1 MLWAASATT
10 RRAWASTNRTKAWN
24 DAHPAGGFLSRPAG
38 SSGLAVGS
46 NHGPVP
52 GTLTTSA
59 STGSR
64 LPMSALHKAP
74 VVRIAPS
81 PTGDPHVGTA
91 YIALFNYAFAKQQ
104 GGKFLLRIEDTDQVR
119 STRQSE
125 EMILESLRWLGI
137 QWDEGPDIGGPQGP
151 YRQSERLDIYRRHVD
166 DLVEAG
172 KAYWCTC
179 TAERLDAVRK
189 EQMARKENPGYDGH
203 CRFRDPAAV
212 RDERAAGAPAVVR
225 LKVPRG
231 DNDPKAGADRQAGDV
246 KISFHDK
253 LRGTVE
259 FHTREIDDQVL
270 QKSDGFPTYH
280 LANVVDDHVMG
291 VTDVMRGEEWISSTP
306 KHVLLYAAFGWDAP
320 QFAHLPLL
328 RNADKSKVS
337 KRKNPVSLRW
347 FRECGYLPDAMV
359 NFLGMMAFTFEDGR
373 EIFSLDDFVKHFTL
387 DRVSLG
393 GPVFDLKKLLWLNG
407 RYLREKRTDD
417 EIVAYLKAQ
426 LFTDDYLRSI
436 VKVTKERF
444 EKSEDFIAYA
454 PWFFSAAPYF
464 DVGGDGRDLV
474 VKGKTAKE
482 TVTLLEALAERVDVA
497 FDFSESGVKAM
508 LEAWCAEFGVT
519 PKEAFMPLRL
529 LLTGR
534 KATPGLPESM
544 AVLGRERVRTRLRSV
559 LPLLQKLPPPSAA
572 PTPTDGASKP
582 KTN

>member
-1 MLWAASATT
+1 MTAS
-10 RRAWASTNRTKAWN
+10 
-24 DAHPAGGFLSRPAG
+24 SRP
-38 SSGLAVGS
+38 
-46 NHGPVP
+46 
-52 GTLTTSA
+52 
-59 STGSR
+59 
-64 LPMSALHKAP
+64 P

-137 QWDEGPDIGGPQGP
+137 QWDEGPDIGGPQAP
-151 YRQSERLDIYRRHVD
+151 YRQSERLDIYKRHVD
-166 DLVEAG
+166 DLVAAG

-179 TAERLDAVRK
+179 SAARLDGVRK

-203 CRFRDPAAV
+203 CRFRDPAEV
-212 RDERAAGAPAVVR
+212 RAEMAAGSPAVVR
-225 LKVPRG
+225 LKIPRG
-231 DNDPKAGADRQAGDV
+231 ANDPKAGADAATDDV
-246 KISFHDK
+246 KVAFVDR
-253 LRGTVE
+253 LRGKVE
-259 FHTREIDDQVL
+259 FHTREIDDQIL

-280 LANVVDDHVMG
+280 LANVVDDHLMG
-291 VTDVMRGEEWISSTP
+291 VTHVLRGEEWISSTP
-306 KHVLLYAAFGWDAP
+306 KHALLYAAFGWEAP
-320 QFAHLPLL
+320 EFAHLPLL

-347 FRECGYLPDAMV
+347 FRECGYLPDALV

-373 EIFSLDDFVKHFTL
+373 EIFSLADFVQHFTL

-417 EIVAYLKAQ
+417 EVVAYLKQQ

-436 VKVTKERF
+436 VRITRERF

-454 PWFFSAAPYF
+454 PWFFTAAPYI
-464 DVGGDGRDLV
+464 DAGGDGADLV
-474 VKGKTAKE
+474 VKGKTKKE
-482 TVTLLEALAERVDVA
+482 SLAMWEALVERVDVA
-497 FDFSESGVKAM
+497 FDFSEAKCKEL
-508 LEAWCAEFGVT
+508 LEAWCAEHGIT
-519 PKEAFMPLRL
+519 AKEGFMPLRL
-529 LLTGR
+529 MLTGR

-544 AVLGRERVRTRLRSV
+544 AVLGRERVRTRIRAA
-559 LPLLQKLPPPSAA
+559 LPILQKLPDA
-572 PTPTDGASKP
+572 P
-582 KTN
+582 KTDAKTEPKADAKAEPKKASTTDPKAPPA